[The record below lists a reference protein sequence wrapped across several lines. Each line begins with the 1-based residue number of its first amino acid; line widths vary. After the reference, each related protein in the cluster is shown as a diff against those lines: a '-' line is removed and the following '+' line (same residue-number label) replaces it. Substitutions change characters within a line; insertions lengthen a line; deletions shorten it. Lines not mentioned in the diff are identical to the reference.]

1 MARQASFDVDEP
13 ELHRQRKVPRRYE
26 VGDAPAEFPN
36 DSKTMYHQWY
46 FEALDLVVG
55 AIQARFDQRDFQT
68 YCAIEDL
75 LLNAALGND
84 YESNFPAVMDVYGN
98 DLDGDQLRLHLG
110 ILSATFGS
118 DAESTNQLTFRDVK
132 KHLLSL
138 SQAER
143 ALVSQVMILVELILV
158 LPCTNAVS
166 ERSFSALRRLKTYLR
181 TTMLQA
187 RLNHLLLL
195 HVHKERTDSLSCIDV
210 ANAFVTGSEHRLS
223 LFGHFGDADL
233 RRWTMMSF

>member
-13 ELHRQRKVPRRYE
+13 ELPRQWKVPRRYE

-36 DSKTMYHQWY
+36 DSKKMYRQWY
-46 FEALDLVVG
+46 FEALDLAVG
-55 AIQARFDQRDFQT
+55 AIQARFDQRNFKT

-84 YESNFPAVMDVYGN
+84 YESNFAAVMDVYGN

-118 DAESTNQLTFRDVK
+118 DAETESTNQLTFRDVK
-132 KHLLSL
+132 KYLLSL

-166 ERSFSALRRLKTYLR
+166 ERSFSA
-181 TTMLQA
+181 
-187 RLNHLLLL
+187 
-195 HVHKERTDSLSCIDV
+195 
-210 ANAFVTGSEHRLS
+210 
-223 LFGHFGDADL
+223 
-233 RRWTMMSF
+233 